1 MKYKVTISYDKV
13 FMFDDIKEAMDFAVM
28 AKRTVTPSKYDS
40 STKVT
45 IELLTDE
52 ELREEEEE

>member
-1 MKYKVTISYDKV
+1 MKIKVTISYDKV
-13 FMFDDIKEAMDFAVM
+13 FMFDDIKEAMDFAVI
-28 AKRTVTPSKYDS
+28 AKQSIAPTKYDK

-52 ELREEEEE
+52 ELKEEEE

>member
-1 MKYKVTISYDKV
+1 MKIKVTISYDKV
-13 FMFDDIKEAMDFAVM
+13 FMFNDIKTAVDFAVT
-28 AKRTVTPSKYDS
+28 AKQSVTPTKYDK